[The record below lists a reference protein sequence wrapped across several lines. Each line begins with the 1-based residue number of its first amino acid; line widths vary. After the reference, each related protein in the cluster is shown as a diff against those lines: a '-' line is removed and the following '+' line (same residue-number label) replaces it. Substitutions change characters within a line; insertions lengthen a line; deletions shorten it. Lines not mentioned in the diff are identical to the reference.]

1 MATKAKKKTGT
12 NAFLKSR
19 LAKVNKVINK
29 LEGEVE
35 KAVGKFVRR
44 GEKSSKVIKKN
55 FDEILDRIS
64 TSDLYSRATEKTEEL
79 RSLADDVINKLKGF
93 DIKKAN
99 SLLKDI
105 RGNIDDIVERIQ
117 ETDLVELAKDK
128 AVSTRKQVLNVLSI
142 PSQDDVNKISRKV
155 VGLEK
160 KIKTLSR
167 KAA

>member
-1 MATKAKKKTGT
+1 MATTKKPDT
-12 NAFLKSR
+12 NTFLKSR
-19 LAKVNKVINK
+19 LAKVNKVINR

-55 FDEILDRIS
+55 LDEILDRIS
-64 TSDLYSRATEKTEEL
+64 TSDLYSRATEKKEEL

-99 SLLKDI
+99 TLLKDI
-105 RGNIDDIVERIQ
+105 RGSINEIVEKVQ
-117 ETDLVELAKDK
+117 ESNLIELAKGK
-128 AVSTRKQVLNVLSI
+128 AVNTRKQVLSALNI
-142 PSQDDVNKISRKV
+142 PSQDDVDKISRKV
-155 VGLEK
+155 VSLEK